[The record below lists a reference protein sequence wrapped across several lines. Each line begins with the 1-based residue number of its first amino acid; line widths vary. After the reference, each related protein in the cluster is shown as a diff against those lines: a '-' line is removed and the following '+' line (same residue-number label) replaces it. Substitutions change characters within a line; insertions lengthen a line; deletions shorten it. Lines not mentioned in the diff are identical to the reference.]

1 MSYHH
6 PVLTI
11 TDDDAKPSRRQ
22 PRKGRAFS
30 VNLVAM
36 LTWGTV
42 RKSDHKMKVPVFLD
56 FVGTESE
63 HRAFVA
69 NLRCGRAA
77 TIGIGSSSRF
87 ELPRSDTHI
96 FAPPSRC
103 DFGVRQIVYLAEI
116 FDLEV
121 KSPAATACCVA
132 MPPLSLLST
141 VTMEE
146 LDAVKATVALLNRQ
160 RQQHADEMM
169 AAFEAAEAAR
179 GGRYYYSRP
188 PDVPKQLDLDDETMR
203 YWALIARELCVRLDS
218 RTEYPVP
225 PEPEF
230 RALFLYWLGREGCLW
245 CDGDNPLR
253 GVLGQRNY
261 GYNSGL
267 ATEGRLEAGGYC
279 SPIGLAVPQ
288 EKLGML
294 LAEAVR
300 AWCG

>member
-1 MSYHH
+1 MSYLH
-6 PVLTI
+6 PTLTI

-42 RKSDHKMKVPVFLD
+42 RKSDYKMKVPVFLD

-77 TIGIGSSSRF
+77 TIGTGSSSRF

-103 DFGVRQIVYLAEI
+103 DLGVRQIVYLAEI

-121 KSPAATACCVA
+121 KAPSATVCCVA
-132 MPPLSLLST
+132 MPPLALLST
-141 VTMEE
+141 VRQDE
-146 LDAVKATVALLNRQ
+146 LEAVEAVVALLNRQ
-160 RQQHADEMM
+160 RQQQADEML

-179 GGRYYYSRP
+179 PYRYYSRP
-188 PDVPKQLDLDDETMR
+188 PDVPKQLDLDEATMR

-253 GVLGQRNY
+253 DVLERRNY
-261 GYNSGL
+261 CYHSGF
-267 ATEGRLEAGGYC
+267 ATEGRLSRGGYC

-288 EKLGML
+288 EKLGTM

>member
-6 PVLTI
+6 PILTI

-42 RKSDHKMKVPVFLD
+42 RKSDHKMKVPIFLD

-77 TIGIGSSSRF
+77 TIGTGSSSRF
-87 ELPRSDTHI
+87 EIPRSDTHI
-96 FAPPSRC
+96 FASPSRC
-103 DFGVRQIVYLAEI
+103 DLGVRQIVYLAEI

-121 KSPAATACCVA
+121 KSPSATVCCVA
-132 MPPLSLLST
+132 MPPLALLST
-141 VTMEE
+141 VRQDE
-146 LDAVKATVALLNRQ
+146 LEAVEAVVALLNRQ
-160 RQQHADEMM
+160 RQQQADEML

-179 GGRYYYSRP
+179 PYRYYSRP
-188 PDVPKQLDLDDETMR
+188 PDVPKQLDLDEATMR

-245 CDGDNPLR
+245 YDGDNPLR
-253 GVLGQRNY
+253 DLLERRNY
-261 GYNSGL
+261 GYNSGF
-267 ATEGRLEAGGYC
+267 ATEGRLSRGGYYT
-279 SPIGLAVPQ
+279 PIGLAVPQ
-288 EKLGML
+288 EKLGTM

>member
-6 PVLTI
+6 PTLTI

-36 LTWGTV
+36 LTWSTV
-42 RKSDHKMKVPVFLD
+42 RKSDYKMRVPIFLD

-77 TIGIGSSSRF
+77 TIGTGSSSRF

-103 DFGVRQIVYLAEI
+103 DLGVRQIVYLAEV

-121 KSPAATACCVA
+121 KAPSSTVCCVA
-132 MPPLSLLST
+132 MPPLLLLST
-141 VTMEE
+141 VTGEE
-146 LDAVKATVALLNRQ
+146 IKAVEAVVALLNRQ
-160 RQQHADEMM
+160 RQQQADEMM
-169 AAFEAAEAAR
+169 AAFEMAEAAR

-188 PDVPKQLDLDDETMR
+188 PDVPKQLDLDEAKIR

-230 RALFLYWLGREGCLW
+230 RALFLFWLGREGCLW
-245 CDGDNPLR
+245 SESDNPLH
-253 GVLGQRNY
+253 GVLERRNY
-261 GYNSGL
+261 GYNADF
-267 ATEGRLEAGGYC
+267 ATEGRLSRGGYC

-288 EKLGML
+288 EKLGTM

>member
-6 PVLTI
+6 PTLTI

-42 RKSDHKMKVPVFLD
+42 RKSDYKMKVPVFLD

-69 NLRCGRAA
+69 NHRCGRAA

-87 ELPRSDTHI
+87 ELPRSDTHV

-116 FDLEV
+116 IDLEV
-121 KSPAATACCVA
+121 KSPSATACCVA
-132 MPPLSLLST
+132 IPPLSLLST
-141 VTMEE
+141 VTTGE
-146 LDAVKATVALLNRQ
+146 LDAVKATVALLNQQRQ
-160 RQQHADEMM
+160 RQADEMM

-253 GVLGQRNY
+253 GVLERQNY
-261 GYNSGL
+261 GYGTGF

-288 EKLGML
+288 EKLGTL

>member
-1 MSYHH
+1 MSYLH
-6 PVLTI
+6 PTLTI

-42 RKSDHKMKVPVFLD
+42 RKSDHKMKVPIFLD

-77 TIGIGSSSRF
+77 TIGTGSTSRF
-87 ELPRSDTHI
+87 ELPRSDTHV

-103 DFGVRQIVYLAEI
+103 DLGVRQIVYLAEV

-121 KSPAATACCVA
+121 KAPSSTVCCVA

-141 VTMEE
+141 ATSEE
-146 LDAVKATVALLNRQ
+146 IRAVEAVVALLNRQ
-160 RQQHADEMM
+160 RQQQADEMM
-169 AAFEAAEAAR
+169 AAFEVAEAAR

-188 PDVPKQLDLDDETMR
+188 PDVPKQLDLDETKIR

-218 RTEYPVP
+218 RTEYPVL

-230 RALFLYWLGREGCLW
+230 RALFLFWLGREGCLW
-245 CDGDNPLR
+245 SESGNPLH
-253 GVLGQRNY
+253 GVLERLNY
-261 GYNSGL
+261 GYSTGF
-267 ATEGRLEAGGYC
+267 ATETRLGAGGYC

-288 EKLGML
+288 EKLGTL

>member
-1 MSYHH
+1 LSYLH

-77 TIGIGSSSRF
+77 TIGTGSSSRF

-121 KSPAATACCVA
+121 KAPSATACCVA

-141 VTMEE
+141 VTTGE
-146 LDAVKATVALLNRQ
+146 LDAVKATVALLNQQRQ
-160 RQQHADEMM
+160 RQADEMM

-245 CDGDNPLR
+245 CESDNPLR
-253 GVLGQRNY
+253 DVFEWRNY
-261 GYNSGL
+261 GYNSGF
-267 ATEGRLEAGGYC
+267 ATEGRLDAGGYC
-279 SPIGLAVPQ
+279 TPIGLAVPQ
-288 EKLGML
+288 EKLGTL
-294 LAEAVR
+294 LTEAVR

>member
-1 MSYHH
+1 MSYLH
-6 PVLTI
+6 PTLTI
-11 TDDDAKPSRRQ
+11 TDDDAKPSPRQ

-42 RKSDHKMKVPVFLD
+42 RKSDYKMKVPIFLD

-77 TIGIGSSSRF
+77 TIGTGSSRF

-103 DFGVRQIVYLAEI
+103 DLGVRQIVYLAEV

-121 KSPAATACCVA
+121 KAPSSTVCCVA

-141 VTMEE
+141 VTGEE
-146 LDAVKATVALLNRQ
+146 IEAVKSTVALLNRQ
-160 RQQHADEMM
+160 RQQQADEMM

-179 GGRYYYSRP
+179 GGRYYYSQP
-188 PDVPKQLDLDDETMR
+188 PDVPKQLDLNETKIR

-230 RALFLYWLGREGCLW
+230 RALFLFWLGREGCLW
-245 CDGDNPLR
+245 SEGDNPLH
-253 GVLGQRNY
+253 GVLERRNY
-261 GYNSGL
+261 GYNVGF
-267 ATEGRLEAGGYC
+267 AMEGRLSRGGYC

-288 EKLGML
+288 EKLGTM

>member
-1 MSYHH
+1 MSYLH
-6 PVLTI
+6 PTLTI

-42 RKSDHKMKVPVFLD
+42 RKSDYKMKVPIFLD

-77 TIGIGSSSRF
+77 TIGTGSSRF

-103 DFGVRQIVYLAEI
+103 DLGVRQIVYLAEV

-121 KSPAATACCVA
+121 KAPSSTVCCVA

-141 VTMEE
+141 VTGEE
-146 LDAVKATVALLNRQ
+146 IKAVEAVVALLNRQ
-160 RQQHADEMM
+160 
-169 AAFEAAEAAR
+169 
-179 GGRYYYSRP
+179 
-188 PDVPKQLDLDDETMR
+188 DLNETKIR

-245 CDGDNPLR
+245 SEGDNPLH
-253 GVLGQRNY
+253 GVLERRNY
-261 GYNSGL
+261 GYNAGF
-267 ATEGRLEAGGYC
+267 ATEGRLSRGGYC

-288 EKLGML
+288 EKLGTM

>member
-6 PVLTI
+6 PILTI

-42 RKSDHKMKVPVFLD
+42 RKSDYKMRVPIFLD

-77 TIGIGSSSRF
+77 TIGTGSTSRF
-87 ELPRSDTHI
+87 ELPRSDTHV

-103 DFGVRQIVYLAEI
+103 DLGVRQIVYLAEV

-121 KSPAATACCVA
+121 KAPSSTVCCVA

-141 VTMEE
+141 ATSEEIRAVEAVVT
-146 LDAVKATVALLNRQ
+146 LLNRQ
-160 RQQHADEMM
+160 RQQQADEMM

-188 PDVPKQLDLDDETMR
+188 PDVPKQLDLDEAKIR

-253 GVLGQRNY
+253 DVLGQRNY
-261 GYNSGL
+261 GYNSGF
-267 ATEGRLEAGGYC
+267 ATEGRLSRGGYC
-279 SPIGLAVPQ
+279 TPIGLAVPQ
-288 EKLGML
+288 EKLGMM

>member
-6 PVLTI
+6 PTLTI

-77 TIGIGSSSRF
+77 TIGTGSSRF

-103 DFGVRQIVYLAEI
+103 DLGVRQIVYLAEI

-121 KSPAATACCVA
+121 KAPSATACCVA
-132 MPPLSLLST
+132 IPPLSLLST
-141 VTMEE
+141 VTTGE
-146 LDAVKATVALLNRQ
+146 LDAVKATVALLNQQRQ
-160 RQQHADEMM
+160 RQADEMM

-188 PDVPKQLDLDDETMR
+188 PDVPKQLDLDDEMMR

-245 CDGDNPLR
+245 CESDNPLR
-253 GVLGQRNY
+253 DVFERRNY
-261 GYNSGL
+261 GYGAGF

-288 EKLGML
+288 EKLGTL

>member
-1 MSYHH
+1 MSYLH
-6 PVLTI
+6 PVVTI

-77 TIGIGSSSRF
+77 TIGTGSSSRF
-87 ELPRSDTHI
+87 ELPRSDTHV

-121 KSPAATACCVA
+121 KSPSATACCVA

-141 VTMEE
+141 VTAGE
-146 LDAVKATVALLNRQ
+146 LAAVKATVALLNRQ
-160 RQQHADEMM
+160 RQQQADEMM
-169 AAFEAAEAAR
+169 AAFEAVEAAR

-253 GVLGQRNY
+253 DVLERRNY
-261 GYNSGL
+261 GYGAGF
-267 ATEGRLEAGGYC
+267 ATEGRLSRGGYC

-288 EKLGML
+288 EKLGTL

>member
-6 PVLTI
+6 PTLTI

-77 TIGIGSSSRF
+77 TIGTGSSSRF

-121 KSPAATACCVA
+121 KSPSATACCVA

-141 VTMEE
+141 VTTEE
-146 LDAVKATVALLNRQ
+146 LAAVEAVVALLNRQ
-160 RQQHADEMM
+160 RQQQADEMM

-188 PDVPKQLDLDDETMR
+188 PDVPKQFDLDDETMR

-253 GVLGQRNY
+253 GVLERRNY
-261 GYNSGL
+261 GYGTGF

-288 EKLGML
+288 EKLGTL